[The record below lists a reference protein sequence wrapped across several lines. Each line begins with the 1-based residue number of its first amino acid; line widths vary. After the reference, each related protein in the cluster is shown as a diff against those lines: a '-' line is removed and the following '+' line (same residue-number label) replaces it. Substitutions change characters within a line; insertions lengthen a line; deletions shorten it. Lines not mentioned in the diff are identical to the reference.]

1 MEIAAI
7 IFIVLLLA
15 GLALTIVYFIKKNQA
30 AVTPDP
36 GTTPDSVDPGTGND
50 PNQPYQYLTVD
61 EVNTFTAKMKKVE
74 QLTPS
79 LAGLLAF
86 SAAWKAFLKP
96 SLGSLTK
103 TEFNDIATGIRKA
116 AIRMPENALAEDA
129 PWAVKALKSRS
140 MWDRLYELYKGGR
153 VSLRSLVQFGMKKAD
168 VYIAE
173 LEKKGLPA
181 LAEEDVTKI
190 TGEYIFQ
197 AATAANYALTAEAA
211 SKLAA
216 DRLAVME
223 LTTLIDPLA
232 ILPDMLMIGGMA
244 LDHFNFGGW
253 LGNKSTK
260 DWMDARVVFDRKQ
273 AQAYIDSVKT
283 STTPNLYY
291 PEIVGPLT
299 FMAMDGSLGDD
310 IVGQIMTI
318 LVSPDPLDSSNANP
332 ILIDILA
339 RMHYKT
345 SIDGTYDNIEIN
357 LIDAFTYLTQVQ
369 YETLYEQAY
378 DQLCVAKGGVLI
390 QPPAGF
396 ETVVNVQC
404 SFASLD
410 DCHNATPWIP
420 TIGTGKDNSM
430 YTEWRSNAWFQSDK
444 NKITIIN
451 PGSADTS
458 FNYATPPQGAC
469 ISQDPSLH
477 MACNTPIVLSEIF
490 GLDRDAYLYY
500 KYTRETGQCEMPELM
515 CWALGLDDFHLGGIT
530 IADPIDPDFNYH
542 ACGRTPVDYLIDM
555 SFPISWLA
563 IFITKM
569 LVGQSV
575 WTQFTSCLGIPFA
588 PCGYPDIDSRP
599 FGAYVVSDDPTKN
612 DDKASVPN

>member
-50 PNQPYQYLTVD
+50 PNEPYQYLTVE
-61 EVNTFTAKMKKVE
+61 EVNTFTAKMKKIE

-79 LAGLLAF
+79 LVGLIAF
-86 SAAWKAFLKP
+86 TTAWKAFLTP

-103 TEFNDIATGIRKA
+103 TEFDDIAKGIRKA
-116 AIRMPENALAEDA
+116 SIRMSENGFAEDA

-153 VSLRSLVQFGMKKAD
+153 VSLRSLVQYGMKKAD

-190 TGEYIFQ
+190 TGEYIYQ
-197 AATAANYALTAEAA
+197 AAVAANYALTAEAA
-211 SKLAA
+211 SKIAA

-223 LTTLIDPLA
+223 LTSFIDPLA
-232 ILPDMLMIGGMA
+232 ILPDMLMLGGMA
-244 LDHFNFGGW
+244 LDHFNLGGW
-253 LGNKSTK
+253 LGNKSTQ
-260 DWMDARVVFDRKQ
+260 DWMASRVVFDREQ

-318 LVSPDPLDSSNANP
+318 LISPDPLDSSNANP

-357 LIDAFTYLTQVQ
+357 LIDAFTYLTQTQ

-396 ETVVNVQC
+396 ENVVNVQC
-404 SFASLD
+404 SFASLE
-410 DCHNATPWIP
+410 DCHNAAPWTP
-420 TIGTGKDNSM
+420 TIGTGNDNSM
-430 YTEWRSNAWFQSDK
+430 YTEWRSNAWFQSDN

-469 ISQDPSLH
+469 ISQDPSFH
-477 MACNTPIVLSEIF
+477 MACNTPIVLSEFF
-490 GLDRDAYLYY
+490 GLEKDSYLYY

-515 CWALGLDDFHLGGIT
+515 CWALGMDDFQTGGIS
-530 IADPIDPDFNYH
+530 IPDPIDQAFSYH
-542 ACGRTPVDYLIDM
+542 ACGRNRTDALVDL
-555 SFPISWLA
+555 SFPAGWLA
-563 IFITKM
+563 VFITKM

-575 WTQFTSCLGIPFA
+575 WTQMTSCLVQDP
-588 PCGYPDIDSRP
+588 PCGIAADGAFD
-599 FGAYVVSDDPTKN
+599 AYVVSDDPTKN
-612 DDKASVPN
+612 DNKASVPN